1 MDCVCDCCFFVL
13 FVCVCVCVCVRAR
26 AATLAA
32 LVLSLEDF
40 LSPLAEG
47 WMLLC
52 KELIMAKDSPHIA
65 MQCRAF

>member
-1 MDCVCDCCFFVL
+1 MTSFFGFF
-13 FVCVCVCVCVRAR
+13 FVCVCVCVCVCARARAR

-40 LSPLAEG
+40 LSPLVEG

-52 KELIMAKDSPHIA
+52 KDLIMAKDSPHIA